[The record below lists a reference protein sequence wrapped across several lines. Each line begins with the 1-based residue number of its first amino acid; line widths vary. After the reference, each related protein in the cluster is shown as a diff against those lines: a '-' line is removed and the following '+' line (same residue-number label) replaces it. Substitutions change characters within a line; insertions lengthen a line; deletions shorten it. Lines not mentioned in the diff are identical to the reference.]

1 MTTGKNCISIMKMK
15 CTASSFSLCVKNNLI
30 NIDVQIFSVNK
41 WVKHEKC
48 TIFFFFYSTRRAASF
63 LNRRMRNKE
72 SFFITLK

>member
-15 CTASSFSLCVKNNLI
+15 CSASSFSLCVKNNLI

-48 TIFFFFYSTRRAASF
+48 TIFFF
-63 LNRRMRNKE
+63 L
-72 SFFITLK
+72 

>member
-15 CTASSFSLCVKNNLI
+15 CSVSSFSLCVKNNLI

-48 TIFFFFYSTRRAASF
+48 TIFFF
-63 LNRRMRNKE
+63 L
-72 SFFITLK
+72 

>member
-15 CTASSFSLCVKNNLI
+15 CSVSSFSLCVKNNLI

-48 TIFFFFYSTRRAASF
+48 TIFFFYSTRRAASF